1 MQTLDHL
8 SAQLDRLAAW
18 DAGPFPIVSLYLN
31 LQPDDRGRDRFE
43 PFLRHELAARIETY
57 KAHTP
62 ERASLD
68 RDAERIRSYVDGI
81 DPSANGLALFT
92 SSGANLFEAIVLA
105 APVSEHRLFIAQQP
119 HLYSLALL
127 LDEYPKYAALVAD
140 THAARILVFA
150 GNAVEREADIVG
162 MKTKHHKMGGTA
174 QNRYQRHMEN
184 FHLHHA
190 KEVADVLTRIVRGE
204 RISTVF
210 VAGNEVILP
219 LLKERFPKDV
229 AERVAD
235 VANLDLRSAE
245 RDICETTIAA
255 LRKKDAASDRER
267 VEALLEEYRASGLAC
282 VGAGQTRKAVELGQV
297 DELLL
302 PVTRDDREANAF
314 VVQARR
320 PPTHACTRRLRSALS
335 LASRSIGSVIF
346 LDSASDFSSSF
357 ALLWSWT
364 IRLPE
369 FLT

>member
-140 THAARILVFA
+140 THA
-150 GNAVEREADIVG
+150 
-162 MKTKHHKMGGTA
+162 
-174 QNRYQRHMEN
+174 
-184 FHLHHA
+184 
-190 KEVADVLTRIVRGE
+190 
-204 RISTVF
+204 
-210 VAGNEVILP
+210 
-219 LLKERFPKDV
+219 
-229 AERVAD
+229 
-235 VANLDLRSAE
+235 
-245 RDICETTIAA
+245 
-255 LRKKDAASDRER
+255 
-267 VEALLEEYRASGLAC
+267 
-282 VGAGQTRKAVELGQV
+282 
-297 DELLL
+297 
-302 PVTRDDREANAF
+302 
-314 VVQARR
+314 
-320 PPTHACTRRLRSALS
+320 
-335 LASRSIGSVIF
+335 
-346 LDSASDFSSSF
+346 
-357 ALLWSWT
+357 
-364 IRLPE
+364 
-369 FLT
+369 